1 MLEDYVEIVTMLIH
15 PSKYNSF
22 LAKVDVYNLTLF
34 SSFCGTGME
43 PRFQLC

>member
-22 LAKVDVYNLTLF
+22 LAKVYVYNITLL
-34 SSFCGTGME
+34 SSFSGTGMK
-43 PRFQLC
+43 PRLQLC